1 MDTDVPRRCVR
12 LDGIR
17 AASVRNVTNAG
28 IVIRE
33 SPAYPFPDA
42 HAHGAEAIDEPTYD
56 VAFRTKG
63 E

>member
-1 MDTDVPRRCVR
+1 MR